1 MPKFAGLNNDRQ
13 DMRKIFKFAV
23 AMIVCAGVIGTGD
36 LSAQGSLDLEM
47 AKELAKQYG
56 YSDTEINKLLQEQM
70 QNSFVSSGTGT
81 SSTGKVIDR
90 NTAFKGSNYQ
100 SNLGY
105 GLGQQNS
112 LYSQYGQLGQLS
124 QFGSSAGLL
133 GSMSFGGG
141 SGLTSQQSLNGMSY
155 SSTGS
160 SGMGSYM
167 TSMFADSTIMLD
179 TTLWVKNFIS
189 QLDSIYGHK
198 MFKNPDLNFVPNYNI
213 PTPANYKLAP
223 GDELILDMWG
233 ATFMNYSYNVSP
245 EGSITIEN
253 VGPVYVAGS
262 TVQEAEKIL
271 RDRLS
276 AIFSGL
282 SGSNP
287 DTFMRLSLGMIRS
300 LSLNV
305 VGDAERPGTFTL
317 PSLATVFTAVYM
329 AGGPTDLGSLRDVRV
344 YRGGKLYKSIDFYD
358 FLINGAY
365 DGNMRIEDDD
375 LIMITPYKSLVKV
388 EGGVKR
394 PMYYEMKEGET
405 VADAIR
411 YAAGYNSIGNDSKV
425 YVERKKGDRRQ
436 SFDVTADQ
444 FASFVLMDGD
454 RITVPTNIDRNINSV
469 NLSGAVWH
477 PGDYAITDKVSTLRS
492 LIEFAGGLKD
502 EAYMER
508 GFIIRMDKDRDTT
521 SLYFDLSKVMAGEQ
535 DIPLVAEDSVRIFAK
550 NELKTGYFIL
560 TQGEFN
566 YPAQLPYREGMT
578 LGDAIMLSGGL
589 NLGAS
594 RTNIDVARR
603 NMIAKGHVKSDT
615 VSLVYNFNLDENPD
629 GINFKLQPYDIISVR
644 MSPSYRPQQSV
655 VVTGE
660 VNFPGYYVVEKSTV
674 RLSDIFKRAGGVTGD
689 AYIKGAVLSRMLTE
703 EEYQRA
709 LSARILAAAEAGV
722 DTSALEMPRRNER
735 YTISIDIEKALE
747 NPNSFYDVVLSN
759 NDSISVPKYNS
770 TVRISG
776 AVLFPTVVTFDPSVS
791 VRQYIKMA
799 GGYSKGAIRSQ
810 KYIVFMNGSAAT
822 AGGKNYKP
830 QPGCEIIVPQKDMRN
845 RRPISATE
853 IASIASSSTSLATMV
868 VSLVNLLK

>member
-1 MPKFAGLNNDRQ
+1 
-13 DMRKIFKFAV
+13 MRKIFKFAIAV
-23 AMIVCAGVIGTGD
+23 IVTTGIIGTGEV
-36 LSAQGSLDLEM
+36 SAQGSLDLDM
-47 AKELAKQYG
+47 AKQLAKQYG
-56 YSDTEINKLLQEQM
+56 YSDTEINKILQEQM
-70 QNSFVSSGTGT
+70 QNSFVSTAGK
-81 SSTGKVIDR
+81 SSSDRVIDR
-90 NTAFKGSNYQ
+90 NAAIKGSNYQ

-105 GLGQQNS
+105 GLGQQTNQF
-112 LYSQYGQLGQLS
+112 SQFGQLS
-124 QFGSSAGLL
+124 QFGNL
-133 GSMSFGGG
+133 GSAAGILGAMNYG
-141 SGLTSQQSLNGMSY
+141 STANMNSQQMLSGT

-160 SGMGSYM
+160 MTGTYM
-167 TSMFADSTIMLD
+167 QSMFADSTVKLD

-189 QLDSIYGHK
+189 QLDSIYGHR
-198 MFKNPDLNFVPNYNI
+198 MFKYPDLNFVPNYNI
-213 PTPANYKLAP
+213 PTPASYKLAP

-233 ATFMNYSYNVSP
+233 ATFNSYSYHVSP

-253 VGPVYVAGS
+253 VGPVYVTGY
-262 TVQEAEKIL
+262 TVQEAEKML
-271 RDRLS
+271 KDRLS
-276 AIFSGL
+276 AIYAGL
-282 SGSNP
+282 SGTNP

-329 AGGPTDLGSLRDVRV
+329 AGGPTDLGSLRDIRV

-365 DGNMRIEDDD
+365 DGNVRIEDDD
-375 LIMITPYKSLVKV
+375 LILISPYQSLVKI

-411 YAAGYNSIGNDSKV
+411 YAAGYSSSGNDSKV
-425 YVERKKGDRRQ
+425 YVERKKGERRQ
-436 SFDVTADQ
+436 SFDVPADQ
-444 FASFVLMDGD
+444 FDTFVLMDGD

-469 NLSGAVWH
+469 YLGGAVWH
-477 PGDYAITDKVSTLRS
+477 PGDYAITEKVSTLRS
-492 LIEFAGGLKD
+492 LIEYAGGLKD
-502 EAYMER
+502 EAYMDR
-508 GFIIRMDKDRDTT
+508 GFIIRFDEDRDTT
-521 SLYFDLSKVMAGEQ
+521 SLYFNLAKVMAGEQ
-535 DIPLVAEDSVRIFAK
+535 DIPLMAEDSVRIFAR
-550 NELKTGYFIL
+550 NELRTGYFIL

-566 YPAQLPYREGMT
+566 NPAQLPYREGMT
-578 LGDAIMLSGGL
+578 LGDAILLSGGL

-603 NMIAKGHVKSDT
+603 NTRATGHIKSDT
-615 VSLVYNFNLDENPD
+615 VSLVYNFNLEENPD

-655 VVTGE
+655 IVTGE

-674 RLSDIFKRAGGVTGD
+674 RLSDIFERAGGVTGD

-709 LSARILAAAEAGV
+709 LAARILAAAEAGV
-722 DTSALEMPRRNER
+722 DTSSIEMPRRNER

-747 NPNSFYDVVLSN
+747 NPDSFYDVVLSN
-759 NDSISVPKYNS
+759 NDSIAVPKFNS

-776 AVLFPTVVTFDPSVS
+776 AVLFPTVVTYDPSMS
-791 VRQYIKMA
+791 IRQYIKMA
-799 GGYSKGAIRSQ
+799 GGFAKGAIRSQ

-822 AGGKNYKP
+822 AGGRNYKP
-830 QPGCEIIVPQKDMRN
+830 QPGCEIIVPQKDLRN
-845 RRPISATE
+845 RRTVSAME
-853 IASIASSSTSLATMV
+853 IASIASSTTSLATMV